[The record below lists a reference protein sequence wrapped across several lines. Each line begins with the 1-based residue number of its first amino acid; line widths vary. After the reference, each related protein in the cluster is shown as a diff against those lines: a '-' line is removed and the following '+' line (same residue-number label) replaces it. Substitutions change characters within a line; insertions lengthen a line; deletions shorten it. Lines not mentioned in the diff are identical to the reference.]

1 MTYDE
6 SLVDRYKAVVAH
18 AERGEGNEKAN
29 AQRLREKMEAQYPG
43 IRNQAFPPK
52 AEGFDPF
59 RAWKSRKDTPSEEEE
74 KPRGRKDRR
83 GGGGFGNF
91 RFDKDRW
98 ASVANEAFGFAARMA
113 EEMGSLGTA
122 RAYAESITE
131 VQSKVLQSEKYQIAV
146 KFVLR
151 DLYEVSANMNEL
163 QRIEFARYVGAM
175 VEAQVLALLNET
187 A

>member
-6 SLVDRYKAVVAH
+6 GLIDRYKAVVAH

-43 IRNQAFPPK
+43 IREQAFPPSQK
-52 AEGFDPF
+52 GFDPF
-59 RAWKSRKDTPSEEEE
+59 AGWRSNKKRDDEDEDRPRRERKRA
-74 KPRGRKDRR
+74 
-83 GGGGFGNF
+83 GGFG
-91 RFDKDRW
+91 FDRDRW

-131 VQSKVLQSEKYQIAV
+131 IQAKVLQSEKYQIAV
-146 KFVLR
+146 KFPLR
-151 DLYEVSANMNEL
+151 DLYEIAANMNEL

-175 VEAQVLALLNET
+175 VEAQVLAVLNES